1 MSPGQQPI
9 VVRRKKGGHHGHHG
23 GAWKVAYADFVTAMM
38 AFFLVMWLVGQ
49 SKEVKSAVAGYF
61 RDPGIFDQAKS
72 NGPIA
77 GGDLSLDPDGAAR
90 DPGANLLD
98 EERIALESTAARIRQ
113 RLSEVPELK
122 HLGKQIEIT
131 VTRDGLRIELVD
143 AESQTFF
150 ASGSAALAPGTE
162 KVLAVIAREL
172 GTLKNSIVIEGHT
185 DSRPYATT
193 DLYSNWELSAD
204 RANAA
209 RRAMERSGLQSGQ
222 VRGVRGYADR
232 QLRRA
237 DAPLDPRNRR
247 VSVIVE
253 HLFRTAAL
261 PPAVQQL
268 AHGERG
274 PAPAATPAA
283 SEATPPAPSPAPS
296 PAQAPAAPPAQSPAA
311 PPATGANPH

>member
-1 MSPGQQPI
+1 MSPGQPTI

-72 NGPIA
+72 DGPIP

-90 DPGANLLD
+90 DPGASVVD
-98 EERIALESTAARIRQ
+98 EERIALEQTAARIRQ
-113 RLSEVPELK
+113 RLAEVPELK
-122 HLGKQIEIT
+122 ALGKQIEIQ
-131 VTRDGLRIELVD
+131 VTRDGLRIELLD

-162 KVLAVIAREL
+162 KVLTVIAREL

-209 RRAMERSGLQSGQ
+209 RRVMERSGLQAGQ

-232 QLRRA
+232 QLRLTA
-237 DAPLDPRNRR
+237 APLDPRNRR

-253 HLFRTAAL
+253 HLWRASAL
-261 PPAVQQL
+261 PPAVQKL
-268 AHGERG
+268 AQGGADR
-274 PAPAATPAA
+274 APAAGAAPAA
-283 SEATPPAPSPAPS
+283 AGTTA
-296 PAQAPAAPPAQSPAA
+296 APAAPPLSGPG
-311 PPATGANPH
+311 TEGANPH